1 MPTSQAV
8 YKTYFQQKDKKAS
21 VTNSQFHHHKSSTL
35 QCLSE

>member
-8 YKTYFQQKDKKAS
+8 YKTYVQQKDKKAS
-21 VTNSQFHHHKSSTL
+21 VTNNQFHHHKSSTR